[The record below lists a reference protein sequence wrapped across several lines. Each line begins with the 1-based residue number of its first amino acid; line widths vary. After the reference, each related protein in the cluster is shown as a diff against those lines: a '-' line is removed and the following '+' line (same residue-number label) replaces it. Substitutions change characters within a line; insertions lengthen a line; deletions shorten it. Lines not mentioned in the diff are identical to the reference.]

1 MATNEPVQK
10 TLRLWGNS
18 NPVRGYAREL
28 LESARVDLRAKLE
41 GDDAKINSHY
51 AEKLRERISDVET
64 ALGE

>member
-28 LESARVDLRAKLE
+28 LESARESLRDRLASEPAKV
-41 GDDAKINSHY
+41 NSHY